1 MKKRFLFSLVAAI
14 VAIAGGIAAKNF
26 VRQNDSFFAM
36 NLEALSQMETVLCI
50 YDPEFEC
57 IVMDSEHPELD
68 DTRPFSRWW
77 H

>member
-36 NLEALSQMETVLCI
+36 NLEEQYYAFMIRSLNA
-50 YDPEFEC
+50 
-57 IVMDSEHPELD
+57 
-68 DTRPFSRWW
+68 
-77 H
+77 